1 MKTYAIPRKLWLEI
15 CDCTVCISD
24 LAVHDGSQQHIRLVC
39 SVDSSVLAAQWHF
52 SMVVELVAGDD
63 SDAVVAVGVVVGN
76 NHTTAD
82 QTIGLLVASTGRC
95 NAEVDTVGGVDSVG
109 SRCSANVHH
118 DSAVDRL
125 VGSCLVPGHLFGSVC
140 YAVECWSVDAL
151 WHGVMVVDLM
161 VRAVHGIAPMSAVP
175 VLLLAVAHFFQVVH
189 FFQAFSNA
197 IFLCDL
203 DRFVGSRI
211 VRGDD

>member
-1 MKTYAIPRKLWLEI
+1 MVVGTGRTTAGHTTVDWL
-15 CDCTVCISD
+15 
-24 LAVHDGSQQHIRLVC
+24 
-39 SVDSSVLAAQWHF
+39 VDSIECCN
-52 SMVVELVAGDD
+52 VVV
-63 SDAVVAVGVVVGN
+63 DAVG
-76 NHTTAD
+76 D
-82 QTIGLLVASTGRC
+82 
-95 NAEVDTVGGVDSVG
+95 VDSVG
-109 SRCSANVHH
+109 NRCSANVHH
-118 DSAVDRL
+118 DSAVDRI
-125 VGSCLVPGHLFGSVC
+125 VGSCLVPGHLFGSVR

-151 WHGVMVVDLM
+151 WHGVLEVDLM
-161 VRAVHGIAPMSAVP
+161 VLAVHGIAPMSAVP